1 MTAGTT
7 QKIVLGTRG
16 SPLALAQTE
25 IARTALAAALGV
37 PANTIETRIFVT
49 QGDRAAANS
58 LEKIGGK
65 GVFTAELEKA
75 LAGGEID
82 VAVHSAKDLP
92 TTLAAGTALAGC
104 LTRGDARDVLVFR
117 KNLFGNAGLPPLPP
131 EEFPENSAGTEFAGT
146 RILSAQKFKIATG
159 SPRRRAQA
167 QALFPNAEFCEI
179 RGNIHTR
186 LRKIAAGTL
195 ADATLLAAAGLARL
209 GLFPVPAN
217 AEFSALEFRALGVS
231 EMVPAAGQGA
241 IALQTRA
248 AEAEF
253 FERACDAGTTAA
265 VAAERAQ
272 LAAFGAGCHTAFA
285 AHFAHGKMHIFRG
298 NAPA

>member
-7 QKIVLGTRG
+7 QRIVLGTRG

-37 PANTIETRIFVT
+37 PANAIETRIFVT
-49 QGDRAAANS
+49 QGDRNRASS

-75 LAGGEID
+75 LADGEID
-82 VAVHSAKDLP
+82 AAVHSAKDLP

-104 LTRGDARDVLVFR
+104 LARGDARDVLVFR
-117 KNLFGNAGLPPLPP
+117 KNLFGEAGLPP
-131 EEFPENSAGTEFAGT
+131 EISENAGT
-146 RILSAQKFKIATG
+146 RILSTQKFKIATG

-167 QALFPNAEFCEI
+167 QELFPNAEFCEI

-195 ADATLLAAAGLARL
+195 ADATLLAAAGLVRL
-209 GLFPVPAN
+209 GIFPVPAN
-217 AEFSALEFRALGVS
+217 ANSEFSALEFRPLGIF

-253 FERACDAGTTAA
+253 FARACNAETTAA
-265 VAAERAQ
+265 VASERAQ

-285 AHFAHGKMHIFRG
+285 AHFARGKMNIFRG
-298 NAPA
+298 NVPA